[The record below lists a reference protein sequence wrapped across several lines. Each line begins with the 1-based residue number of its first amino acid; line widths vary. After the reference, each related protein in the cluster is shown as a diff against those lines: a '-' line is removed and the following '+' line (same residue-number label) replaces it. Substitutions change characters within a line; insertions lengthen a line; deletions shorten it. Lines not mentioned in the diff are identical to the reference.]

1 MYNIA
6 ILVPVCSR
14 NQTYDS
20 LGDTPLFKIL
30 YRSFLK
36 TKEEN
41 YNYTFFIGF
50 DDDDEFYKK
59 FEPALMD
66 DFKTFQLTDCQ
77 HAPASAW
84 NKLARIAYYDA
95 EINYDYFFQIGDDV
109 ELLTSGWTTQF
120 ITKLKEH
127 NNIGVVGP
135 CYKENYDGRIRD
147 GNPPV
152 IENAFVHRKHLDI
165 FGYFF
170 HPSIKNWFCDDWI
183 NRIYDGIFSE
193 IQVDIECINTVLGNR
208 YNVENIYYTYKEIIE
223 KSKQSLIPKKV
234 FSYCVFG
241 TNPKYCKGMIRNLEQ
256 ISELFPEYETWIYL
270 GNDVPQEYIDQYK
283 TFNNVKLIPTLN
295 NTLRMM
301 IFRWFPLDNPFV
313 EVLFLRDA
321 DSRFGKRDIW
331 CIEQFLKS
339 EYLGFTIRDHPWHAE
354 PLMGG
359 LSGFKQLPNT
369 NIQQCY
375 KDFVKSKNMTIDYY
389 QTDQHFAKEYI
400 YTKYFNN
407 IIAYTDFTIIPDEHY
422 SRIEC
427 TRECDTDFCGNVY
440 YFDKNGNELVE
451 FNMNGKI

>member
-1 MYNIA
+1 MLEKYKNYHLARLPSSTMVKQPISYRPEGIKNIYGQYW
-6 ILVPVCSR
+6 LVIGDYVAGLHDVRPRLGTFTNPWSAVSNTIFAPPPIR
-14 NQTYDS
+14 AVNDS
-20 LGDTPLFKIL
+20 LNDLLDQRATELLATQRKLAVMWSGGIDSTCVLVAL
-30 YRSFLK
+30 LK
-36 TKEEN
+36 HLQHQDQLVVYMTDVSIAEN
-41 YNYTFFIGF
+41 P
-50 DDDDEFYKK
+50 EFYKK

-295 NTLRMM
+295 NTL
-301 IFRWFPLDNPFV
+301 
-313 EVLFLRDA
+313 
-321 DSRFGKRDIW
+321 
-331 CIEQFLKS
+331 
-339 EYLGFTIRDHPWHAE
+339 
-354 PLMGG
+354 
-359 LSGFKQLPNT
+359 
-369 NIQQCY
+369 
-375 KDFVKSKNMTIDYY
+375 
-389 QTDQHFAKEYI
+389 
-400 YTKYFNN
+400 
-407 IIAYTDFTIIPDEHY
+407 
-422 SRIEC
+422 
-427 TRECDTDFCGNVY
+427 
-440 YFDKNGNELVE
+440 
-451 FNMNGKI
+451 